1 MTESEF
7 AEYQGWLNTLVQAQC
22 RAVFIYEALSN
33 AGHDTYVTSYSGR
46 GMYGEETPAVVTYC
60 DIGEVISILMVASA
74 EAAEEEKDIIFSM
87 PRLNIDNTGRGI
99 VIY

>member
-1 MTESEF
+1 MTES
-7 AEYQGWLNTLVQAQC
+7 QAS
-22 RAVFIYEALSN
+22 FIYEALAT

-74 EAAEEEKDIIFSM
+74 EAAEEEKDFIFSM
-87 PRLNIDNTGRGI
+87 PRFNIDNMGRGI

>member
-1 MTESEF
+1 MTED
-7 AEYQGWLNTLVQAQC
+7 QAS
-22 RAVFIYEALSN
+22 FIYEALAT
-33 AGHDTYVTSYSGR
+33 AGHDTYVTPYSGR
-46 GMYGEETPAVVTYC
+46 GMYRKETPAVVTYC

-87 PRLNIDNTGRGI
+87 PRFNIDNMGRGI